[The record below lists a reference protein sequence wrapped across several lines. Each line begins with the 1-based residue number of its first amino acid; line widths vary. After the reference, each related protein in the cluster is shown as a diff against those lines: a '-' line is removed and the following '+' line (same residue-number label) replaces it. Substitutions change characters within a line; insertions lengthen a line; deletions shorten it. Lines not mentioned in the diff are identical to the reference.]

1 MQVMSWVEV
10 VDLNGVLDFF
20 EAELV
25 ALSASVGSVSPA
37 SDACL
42 RYKRVPS
49 FRWLSLMVAIS
60 DFRSLTARCDARSRR
75 LHHRTPAN

>member
-1 MQVMSWVEV
+1 M

-25 ALSASVGSVSPA
+25 ALSASVGSVSLA

-49 FRWLSLMVAIS
+49 FRWLSLMVTIS
-60 DFRSLTARCDARSRR
+60 DFRSVTARFDARSRR
-75 LHHRTPAN
+75 LHHRTPVN